1 MCQVAQYLR
10 EQTEQCRLMAMT
22 TDSAEWGQVSLV
34 LQREQ
39 TAHAERCHLCEGVE
53 HDSRLV
59 A

>member
-22 TDSAEWGQVSLV
+22 TDSAEWGQVSLI

-39 TAHAERCHLCEGVE
+39 AAHADRCDHCKEQENV
-53 HDSRLV
+53 R
-59 A
+59 AA